1 MLYWGIAFDQYLYV
15 INTGSEVI
23 FIISSNSFLTLLI
36 NISLSM
42 LPISGFLAP
51 PMKSVKAA
59 VVSSVLSGNITE
71 LHIAPRKDFL
81 SLDGI
86 RKPNPSN
93 GCPISFFLYAR

>member
-1 MLYWGIAFDQYLYV
+1 
-15 INTGSEVI
+15 
-23 FIISSNSFLTLLI
+23 
-36 NISLSM
+36 M

-81 SLDGI
+81 SLGRSLSGSVLD
-86 RKPNPSN
+86 SVW
-93 GCPISFFLYAR
+93 SSLLALF